1 MGRGKHESL
10 LPNRLGWGL
19 RVSLVDRLRRQSR
32 RPGGF
37 FALGYGGQFAFV
49 IPAYDLVVVHRHDEE
64 HGPNLRQMG
73 RLLRRRRANRSTVA
87 RSSNSSPVR
96 RCDMAMVPPADPTE
110 SDWTMMAVRRRCVD
124 QTASSSIRESGV
136 SKAIAYAEI
145 GKRPNRCMRA
155 GRPSTRAS
163 MLLSSMATA

>member
-10 LPNRLGWGL
+10 LPNRLRWLRWGL

-32 RPGGF
+32 RPGGQIAGGDV

-73 RLLRRRRANRSTVA
+73 RLLWLVLDAGHFPDIGPDATIAAAKGKPLDGGALKQLVTGKTLRYGDGA
-87 RSSNSSPVR
+87 
-96 RCDMAMVPPADPTE
+96 
-110 SDWTMMAVRRRCVD
+110 
-124 QTASSSIRESGV
+124 ASG
-136 SKAIAYAEI
+136 
-145 GKRPNRCMRA
+145 P
-155 GRPSTRAS
+155 
-163 MLLSSMATA
+163 